1 MERRKQ
7 NPIYM
12 TRKEIGE
19 LVGYSYTAVDNRLA
33 EIRKHQEEDPS
44 RYRYPFNGSRV
55 HVGVFIDWCANR
67 TVLMDSRTAK
77 HVPPFNVYESLAYAG
92 VLTSDAS
99 AMTQK

>member
-1 MERRKQ
+1 MESRKQ

-19 LVGYSYTAVDNRLA
+19 LVGYSHTAVDNRLA
-33 EIRKHQEEDPS
+33 EIRKHQKEDTN

-67 TVLMDSRTAK
+67 TALMDSRTAK
-77 HVPPFNVYESLAYAG
+77 HVPAFNVYESLAYAG
-92 VLTSDAS
+92 VLVSDAS